1 MYTQQNYNNYL
12 NIHTQN
18 FEEKAL
24 ELFRHQAAHCKVYKD
39 FLFYLGINSHKVH
52 YPEHIP
58 FLPIE
63 CFKKFDV
70 VTQKTPPQMVFTSS
84 GTTNAHAT
92 SRHLVADLGLYRASF
107 FKAFAY
113 FYGDIKN
120 YCVLGLLPAYL
131 ERTPH
136 NVSSLVYMTQAL
148 ITQSGHEKSGFY
160 LYNYDELQQN
170 IVDLQEE
177 MRYQNKKIL
186 LLGVTFALLDMAQN
200 FWADIVDENTVIME
214 TGGMKGRGK
223 ELIRAELHQILC
235 TKLGVRRIHSEYGMT
250 ELLSQAYSKGNGVFY
265 CPPQLKIYIRD
276 AENPIYTYAQGRAVR
291 GGINAIDFANVHS
304 CAFVATQDLGK
315 INTNGSFEVLGR
327 FDYSDVRG
335 CNLLLA

>member
-1 MYTQQNYNNYL
+1 
-12 NIHTQN
+12 
-18 FEEKAL
+18 
-24 ELFRHQAAHCKVYKD
+24 
-39 FLFYLGINSHKVH
+39 
-52 YPEHIP
+52 
-58 FLPIE
+58 
-63 CFKKFDV
+63 
-70 VTQKTPPQMVFTSS
+70 
-84 GTTNAHAT
+84 
-92 SRHLVADLGLYRASF
+92 
-107 FKAFAY
+107 
-113 FYGDIKN
+113 
-120 YCVLGLLPAYL
+120 
-131 ERTPH
+131 
-136 NVSSLVYMTQAL
+136 MTQAL